1 MSKSILLLLTGDI
14 RTVDPLLQEQVYK
27 EFYRLVYPLIMY
39 IMKDPR
45 AVEDIIHEAFL
56 LIIRKSPH
64 EVDEDRLIPWIR
76 AIARNTTISY
86 LRKHQKQRLG
96 LLQDDFYM
104 ENAVPLMSDPNGSTE
119 AKVEAKLMEE
129 AIIHYIHQM
138 KPIYR
143 QVIHMRWIERLS
155 YKEMAQKL
163 GVSEEK
169 IRQTLHRSRESIRRK
184 LARDWKV
191 SES

>member
-14 RTVDPLLQEQVYK
+14 RSVDPLLQEQVYK
-27 EFYRLVYPLIMY
+27 EFYKLVYPLIMY
-39 IMKDPR
+39 IMKDPP
-45 AVEDIIHEAFL
+45 AVEDIIHEAFV
-56 LIIRKSPH
+56 LIIRKCPH
-64 EVDEDRLIPWIR
+64 DVDEDRLIPWIR

-86 LRKHQKQRLG
+86 LRKHKKKRDE
-96 LLQDDFYM
+96 LLTDDLFM
-104 ENAVPLMSDPNGSTE
+104 EAAVPLMCGVSVSTE
-119 AKVEAKLMEE
+119 AQVEAKLMEE

-143 QVIHMRWIERLS
+143 QVIHMRWIEHLS
-155 YKEMAQKL
+155 YKEMARKL